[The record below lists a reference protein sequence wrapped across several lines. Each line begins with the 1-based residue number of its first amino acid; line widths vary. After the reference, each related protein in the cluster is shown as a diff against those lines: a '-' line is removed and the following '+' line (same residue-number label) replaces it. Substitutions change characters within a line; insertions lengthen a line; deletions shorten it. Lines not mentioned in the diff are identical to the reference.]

1 MNNKFLLVDRIN
13 GSQKVA
19 TYILLFQSGN
29 DKYLIYY
36 LDENNNNKQIF
47 VSKLIRNTEGKYF
60 ISDINSNDKNRING
74 IVYNIVIVL
83 PVSNNNSVIEDF
95 ENKYNIII
103 SLEPVNIETQNY
115 LHNSRVA
122 ITSEMLVNNC
132 IEFYNKNINNDQI
145 NVAQNDSQIQIKNIT
160 DISTIPNQNNNVVDN
175 TSISTTNEI
184 SSQVNDDSINNQLP
198 NINPQMQILENN
210 VNTIPIQN
218 AVNSDINMSG
228 INEKNNNNNNEGFV
242 INTSIIVGTIALL
255 LAVAIVTF
263 TFIVIKKMI
272 I

>member
-36 LDENNNNKQIF
+36 LDENNNKQIF

-122 ITSEMLVNNC
+122 ITS
-132 IEFYNKNINNDQI
+132 DQI

-160 DISTIPNQNNNVVDN
+160 DISTIPNQNNNVVYN

-198 NINPQMQILENN
+198 NINPQMQILEKN

-242 INTSIIVGTIALL
+242 INASIIVGTIALL